1 MLHKTPLNVSGF
13 TLMELMLGLAIFFI
27 LAMVGVPSYVGY
39 VRNSELSNSTTNL
52 FSDMYYA
59 RSEAIKRKTSVS
71 LCRSADAK
79 NANPVCGGA
88 ANNWTTGWLVFID
101 MNNSGSYE
109 AGTDN
114 LLRVNR
120 PPSGNIRIM
129 ANNNANNRV
138 EFSTDGSLVT
148 TFAPAVFA
156 VCDDRDADGSYDE
169 KHGRSIRVG
178 PMGRPEIT
186 TGSIAS
192 CDNPA

>member
-1 MLHKTPLNVSGF
+1 MQNPVRQSGF
-13 TLMELMLGLAIFFI
+13 TLQELMIALAIFFI
-27 LAMVGVPSYVGY
+27 LGAVGVPNYVGY
-39 VRNSELSNSTTNL
+39 VRNSELSNSTTSL

-59 RSEAIKRKTSVS
+59 RSEAIKRKTPVS

-79 NANPVCGGA
+79 EAAPVCGGA
-88 ANNWTTGWLVFID
+88 ANNWTTGWLVFVD
-101 MNNSGSYE
+101 LNNNGSYNSG
-109 AGTDN
+109 TDT

-120 PPSGNIRIM
+120 PPAGNVRIM
-129 ANNNANNRV
+129 ANNNANNRI

-148 TFAPAVFA
+148 TFAPAIFA

-169 KHGRSIRVG
+169 KHGRNIRVG